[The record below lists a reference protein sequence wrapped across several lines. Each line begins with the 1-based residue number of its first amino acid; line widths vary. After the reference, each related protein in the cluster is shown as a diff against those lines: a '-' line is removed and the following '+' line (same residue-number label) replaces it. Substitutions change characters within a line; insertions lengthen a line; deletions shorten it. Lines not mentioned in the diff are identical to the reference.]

1 MKFLYLLFIILF
13 PFLLFAQG
21 ESQEV
26 NIPKQED
33 TIQKRHLFDYE
44 LTYLGFGLN
53 FAKSLNTRLSLG
65 AGIGS
70 PYYFGILLTPNHYVQ
85 WNNADLE
92 NRQVV
97 DYFRGRIFLRHYTL
111 PRLVLEGGLRYSYT
125 ALSLSDYCEPCYDQL
140 YGAEIAIIYGKRA
153 VKFKSSFSFLLSNY
167 DNSFFIL

>member
-1 MKFLYLLFIILF
+1 MKFLFLIIIFLSSFFLFS
-13 PFLLFAQG
+13 QG

-65 AGIGS
+65 VGIGS
-70 PYYFGILLTPNHYVQ
+70 PYYLGILLTPNHYLPG
-85 WNNADLE
+85 NNTGFED
-92 NRQVV
+92 RQVF
-97 DYFRGRIFLRHYTL
+97 DYFRGRLFLRHYTL

-140 YGAEIAIIYGKRA
+140 YGAEITLIYGKRA